1 MKTNQLTSVK
11 RLSIGIGLVS
21 SLANIIT
28 ANPSFAQSIV
38 VKQPISQ
45 ICRQG
50 APITQN
56 CVPKDGNFRLMP
68 PGYSVDPRTGII
80 TTPPKE
86 LPKPK
91 PEPRPGNESIPSIN
105 IR

>member
-11 RLSIGIGLVS
+11 CLSIWIGLVS
-21 SLANIIT
+21 SFANIIT
-28 ANPSFAQSIV
+28 ANPSFAQQV
-38 VKQPISQ
+38 VKQAISQ
-45 ICRQG
+45 TCKSG
-50 APITQN
+50 APTQN
-56 CVPKDGNFRLMP
+56 CIPNKEDFRLMP
-68 PGYSVDPRTGII
+68 SGYSVDPRTGII

-91 PEPRPGNESIPSIN
+91 PEPRPGNFDIPSIN